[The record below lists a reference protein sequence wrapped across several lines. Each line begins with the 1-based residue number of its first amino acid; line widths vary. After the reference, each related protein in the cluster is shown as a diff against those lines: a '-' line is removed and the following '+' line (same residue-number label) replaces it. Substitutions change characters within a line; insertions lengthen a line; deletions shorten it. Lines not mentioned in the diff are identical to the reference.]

1 MSVLKKDFLPLQ
13 LRQLLDDQGIDGSV
27 AVQAD
32 QSESETK
39 FLLELANLH
48 EFIKAVVGWVDLQ
61 GPDLEERL
69 HYFSQYP
76 KLKGFRHVVQDEP
89 DDSFLL
95 RSSFLKGIA
104 QLEKYGFTY
113 DILIYPQQLQATLSF
128 VKQFPK
134 QKFVIDHIAKP
145 LIGAQQFQPWAD
157 LIEQIAQFDNVWCKI
172 SGMITEADWRRW
184 QPEDLQSY
192 IDHVFQCFGYQRIMF
207 GSDWPVCLLAGSY
220 QQVVEIFEQAVD
232 RYNEEQQKLL
242 WGGNAAKFY
251 NLIS

>member
-1 MSVLKKDFLPLQ
+1 MDVLKHDFLPQQ
-13 LRQLLDDQGIDGSV
+13 LSQLLDKQDINGSV

-32 QSESETK
+32 QSESETL
-39 FLLELANLH
+39 FLLELADQH

-69 HYFSQYP
+69 HYYSQFP
-76 KLKGFRHVVQDEP
+76 KLKGFRHLVQDEP

-95 RSSFLKGIA
+95 RNSFLKGIA

-113 DILIYPQQLQATLSF
+113 DILIYPRQLQATLSF
-128 VKQFPK
+128 VKQFPN

-157 LIEQIAQFDNVWCKI
+157 LIAQIAQFENVWCKI
-172 SGMITEADWRRW
+172 SGMITEADWHHW
-184 QPEDLQSY
+184 QTVDLKPY
-192 IDHVFQCFGYQRIMF
+192 IDHAFQCFGYQRIMF

-220 QQVVEIFEQAVD
+220 QQVAKIFEQAVD
-232 RYNEEQQKLL
+232 RYNEEQKALL
-242 WGGNAAKFY
+242 WGWNRAKV
-251 NLIS
+251 